1 MEPAEPAF
9 AGIGLWFAVP
19 FVSNGEWSVARRSLP
34 QLGPAHVELRACRI
48 FASLCFDPR
57 ILIQIRVECRT
68 FKFSKKLRRIRLEYG
83 QKPRCGANQ
92 PFKAPC

>member
-48 FASLCFDPR
+48 FASLLLRPAHIDSNSSRMPN
-57 ILIQIRVECRT
+57 IQI
-68 FKFSKKLRRIRLEYG
+68 F
-83 QKPRCGANQ
+83 
-92 PFKAPC
+92 